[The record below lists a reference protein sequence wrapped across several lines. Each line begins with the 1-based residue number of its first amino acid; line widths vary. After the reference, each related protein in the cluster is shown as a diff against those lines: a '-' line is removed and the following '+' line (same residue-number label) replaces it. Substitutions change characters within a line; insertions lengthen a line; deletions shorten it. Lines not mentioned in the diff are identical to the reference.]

1 MIFLLSMNDLKQFV
15 FFIRENKKED
25 VVNRIVEIGRSVEG
39 DNIFSLISF
48 NNLKIFLH
56 NRLDT
61 SLAILESENIQQLF
75 NEQITPR
82 ELKSEMRAEIESSA
96 NKLFFFSH
104 LSKIALIE
112 FIPEYTTD
120 VKIATKIIL
129 GLETQYQHFQT
140 LVLNQFEKHGAN
152 LKARLKETE
161 DWYKDL
167 FDNAHDLIHFVD
179 ADGTIMHVNNAWQKT
194 LHYSIEEIERKSI
207 YDFIEETG
215 REEFINYRKKIL
227 DTQADIAQIKV
238 RLKAKTGKTV
248 FAEGFIS
255 PKVIAGKVVYTIGI
269 FRDITAR
276 IQNEENLKL
285 INVKLREREENLQQ
299 LVTYA
304 PDAIIAIN
312 TQSLITYWNPKAEEI
327 FGWNSN
333 EVLNKSLAEV
343 IIPIAY
349 REDHRKGMERYLAT
363 GEARVLNKTIEV
375 TAIHKNGNEFFI
387 SLTISSTRQSG
398 NIGFIA
404 FIRDITQQKKNALEL
419 EKRKKQL
426 EESNRELEQYSWLTS
441 HDLMEPLRKILTY
454 SDIILTQPNGELA
467 PSVKKNVVKILESG
481 KRMGSLIQSI
491 LRYTD
496 LASEQ
501 HLFEPVDLNLIVA
514 EVLVDLELQIKDT
527 NAKIETKDLQTLEA
541 IPFQMRQLFQN
552 LIANAIKYAQKNVPP
567 YIQIGSVKKAGFLE
581 ITVKDNGIGFDQKDK
596 DKIFKL
602 FQRLTAEHQT
612 GGTGIGLALC
622 KKITERHNGNINVES
637 QPEVGTTFFI
647 TLPLKQ
653 QLNNLQ

>member
-1 MIFLLSMNDLKQFV
+1 MIFLLSMNVLKEFV

-25 VVNRIVEIGRSVEG
+25 VVDRIVEIGGSVERE
-39 DNIFSLISF
+39 NNLFSLIPL
-48 NNLKIFLH
+48 NNNPGAFLH
-56 NRLDT
+56 DRLDT
-61 SLAILESENIQQLF
+61 ALSMLESDDIQQLF
-75 NEQITPR
+75 NEQITR
-82 ELKSEMRAEIESSA
+82 QRKSEIPKSEIESSA
-96 NKLFFFSH
+96 DKLFFFAH
-104 LSKIALIE
+104 LFKIALIE
-112 FIPEYTTD
+112 FIPEYTND

-129 GLETQYQHFQT
+129 GLETEYQHFQT
-140 LVLNQFEKHGAN
+140 LVLKQFEKHGAN

-194 LHYSIEEIERKSI
+194 LHYSIGEIEGRSI

-227 DTQADIAQIKV
+227 NTPADTDQIKV
-238 RLKAKTGKTV
+238 RLKTKTGKTV

-255 PKVIAGKVVYTIGI
+255 PKIIAGKGVYTIGI
-269 FRDITAR
+269 FRDVTAR
-276 IQNEENLKL
+276 IENEENLNL

-312 TQSLITYWNPKAEEI
+312 AQSLITYWNPKAEEI

-333 EVLNKSLAEV
+333 EVLNKSLAEI
-343 IIPIAY
+343 IIPVAY

-375 TAIHKNGNEFFI
+375 TAMHKNGNEFYI

-398 NIGFIA
+398 NFGFIA

-454 SDIILTQPNGELA
+454 SDIILTQHNGELA
-467 PSVKKNVVKILESG
+467 PGVQKNVV
-481 KRMGSLIQSI
+481 
-491 LRYTD
+491 
-496 LASEQ
+496 
-501 HLFEPVDLNLIVA
+501 
-514 EVLVDLELQIKDT
+514 
-527 NAKIETKDLQTLEA
+527 
-541 IPFQMRQLFQN
+541 
-552 LIANAIKYAQKNVPP
+552 
-567 YIQIGSVKKAGFLE
+567 
-581 ITVKDNGIGFDQKDK
+581 
-596 DKIFKL
+596 
-602 FQRLTAEHQT
+602 
-612 GGTGIGLALC
+612 
-622 KKITERHNGNINVES
+622 
-637 QPEVGTTFFI
+637 
-647 TLPLKQ
+647 
-653 QLNNLQ
+653 